1 MVFVNSTEKKVQ
13 NASGSCEGRRV
24 WSKNDKAMFSL
35 VSDNT
40 LLREKFS
47 GFWLMLLIF
56 VLVIGRLAVPLKER
70 LGVPSSTFSATGV
83 HHDFYSFLP
92 AISHFRSES
101 KSERVTWFIEWWEED
116 DNLGQNEDTYCRQW
130 VDNKSVV
137 SVKPHGRE
145 LAINALKIITNRVLR
160 CYSASSRTR
169 LLSRCRQK
177 YTETWPD
184 GRVPE
189 TGYL

>member
-1 MVFVNSTEKKVQ
+1 MHL
-13 NASGSCEGRRV
+13 AAEGRRV

-40 LLREKFS
+40 LLQEKFS

-130 VDNKSVV
+130 VDRLWCHWQTSW
-137 SVKPHGRE
+137 P
-145 LAINALKIITNRVLR
+145 RVGF
-160 CYSASSRTR
+160 
-169 LLSRCRQK
+169 K
-177 YTETWPD
+177 YTLNHYEPCS
-184 GRVPE
+184 
-189 TGYL
+189 